1 MRSPPFQRE
10 EPRMSTIGEQPEPP
24 GQDADEE
31 TGSIEPPRPPAE
43 EADEEAGSIEPPRP
57 PAEEADEEA
66 GSIEPPQDLERPLHL
81 RLVRASLRTPDARD
95 TSSCALRTTVRS
107 LPCPS

>member
-1 MRSPPFQRE
+1 MGIRSRPFQRE
-10 EPRMSTIGEQPEPP
+10 ERTMSTIGEQPEPP

-66 GSIEPPQDLERPLHL
+66 GSIEPPQDL
-81 RLVRASLRTPDARD
+81 
-95 TSSCALRTTVRS
+95 
-107 LPCPS
+107 